1 MGILPSQWGL
11 SERHGV
17 DRQQPYAGEC
27 VDQAL
32 RPLFEQ
38 ALRAGPGRGN
48 SVTESGASVSAAS
61 WRTRYLST
69 PHDSAKQWFEK
80 AVHRTAFLALLMP
93 LVCLSTIGAK
103 ADDCPASQDAISTD
117 RPDVTNS
124 SIVVPAG
131 SLQSENGVNF
141 SARDGGR
148 FVDGTNTRWRL
159 GIAPCLE
166 LLVDT
171 PSYFADIR
179 GAEGSGFSDV
189 APALK
194 WQISPIPGKVDLS
207 AVFGVA
213 LPTGS
218 RAIAGRGAQPYLQFP
233 WSWELRSGWGLSGMF
248 TEFIRPSDPASKL
261 ITETTFVIEKKVTE
275 RASFFVQYVGDSP
288 DNGSPSQLLNSG
300 GLYRLSPTQQV
311 DFHLAL
317 GLNHNAPSYV
327 VGVGYSIRFDELFPV
342 KRSSASIVPRN

>member
-1 MGILPSQWGL
+1 LP
-11 SERHGV
+11 
-17 DRQQPYAGEC
+17 A
-27 VDQAL
+27 
-32 RPLFEQ
+32 
-38 ALRAGPGRGN
+38 
-48 SVTESGASVSAAS
+48 
-61 WRTRYLST
+61 
-69 PHDSAKQWFEK
+69 PHDTVKQWVEK
-80 AVHRTAFLALLMP
+80 AVHRTAFLALLMT
-93 LVCLSTIGAK
+93 LVCLNTIGAK
-103 ADDCPASQDAISTD
+103 ADDCPASKDAISTD

-171 PSYFADIR
+171 PTYFANIR

-218 RAIAGRGAQPYLQFP
+218 TGVAGRGAQPYLQFP

-275 RASFFVQYVGDSP
+275 RTSLFVEYVGDYP
-288 DNGSPSQLLNSG
+288 DNGGPSQLLNSG
-300 GLYRLSPTQQV
+300 GLYRLSPNQQV
-311 DFHLAL
+311 DFHVAL
-317 GLNHNAPSYV
+317 GLNHNAPSYI
-327 VGVGYSIRFDELFPV
+327 VGVGYSIRFDELLPV
-342 KRSSASIVPRN
+342 KRSSASSVPRY